1 MQGFCFAVFT
11 FHIEVSIFGS
21 HSRSCQDLQSAAWSL
36 VSLKLPDYTEVA
48 MYIHKCYL
56 SVESGRETL
65 HELQLIKVSHYF
77 SKSLK
82 YNSMVNLKGIISDQV

>member
-1 MQGFCFAVFT
+1 M
-11 FHIEVSIFGS
+11 H
-21 HSRSCQDLQSAAWSL
+21 
-36 VSLKLPDYTEVA
+36 
-48 MYIHKCYL
+48 IHKCYL

-82 YNSMVNLKGIISDQV
+82 YNSMINLKGIISDQV